1 MYLEGILS
9 FLMCILCLSL
19 FSMISSIILIN
30 WQMTLK
36 NKTLVTSQP
45 KPRLNCVLTGTQATV
60 WVRRPWHRR
69 GPSVSWPLSAVP
81 LLGNLGVGRALCGA
95 SRVVTV
101 ALQGASVEVSVV
113 MPGHTDLPCFDVE
126 ILPWF

>member
-1 MYLEGILS
+1 MFFLTGENDVQGMKDQVECILS

-81 LLGNLGVGRALCGA
+81 LLGNLGVGRA
-95 SRVVTV
+95 
-101 ALQGASVEVSVV
+101 SVV
-113 MPGHTDLPCFDVE
+113 LPEWSQLRCKV
-126 ILPWF
+126 LPWRSVL